1 MDILEELAHI
11 FDAYVYSAFLELL
24 VMEEVDTESEDAI
37 NGLYNVLMT
46 LLHNY
51 NKWITGMKGLK
62 ENHMQPFMRK
72 IQTCPE
78 ILREIA
84 EAEFVK
90 MMAKASIGSPEAP
103 GMQPADERTIQELN
117 LSTSRRYAP
126 IPRRA
131 RSRYRREHTV

>member
-1 MDILEELAHI
+1 MLEELTHI
-11 FDAYVYSAFLELL
+11 FDAYVYNPYLELL
-24 VMEEVDTESEDAI
+24 ALEEVEGDIQDAI
-37 NGLYNVLMT
+37 NETYDGLMT

-51 NKWITGMKGLK
+51 NMWTKGMKDVK
-62 ENHMQPFMRK
+62 ENHVQPLMRRMR
-72 IQTCPE
+72 QTPE
-78 ILREIA
+78 VMREIA
-84 EAEFVK
+84 ESEFDK
-90 MMAKASIGSPEAP
+90 IMAQASIGSPEGP